1 MYDKYSRPIS
11 EFEIRRLPISELRS
25 SMILEEDMLTLDG
38 KFRILQKG
46 TTLNQTL
53 VERMHNFAATRG
65 VRPQIRVLVRR
76 AEEPPAAG

>member
-1 MYDKYSRPIS
+1 VYDKYSRPIS

-46 TTLNQTL
+46 TTLNQTWWSGC
-53 VERMHNFAATRG
+53 T
-65 VRPQIRVLVRR
+65 ISRR
-76 AEEPPAAG
+76 HAE